1 LSLLRRG
8 ASRSSRARESL
19 GGGLLRRRLLRL
31 GGGLLGRRGLGRRS
45 LSRRSLAGA
54 GRFLGRRSLL
64 RSRRRGGFERLG
76 RRLSVA
82 LRSLAARRALA
93 REQRRDNQQHLHDNT
108 EREHTN
114 GNTCDE
120 RERGIHLRER
130 LLGGSLGGEL
140 RGFHAFKLRARVQRV
155 SRRQY
160 RIPRRSRLAR
170 RRARAFTPP
179 SSVVRVHAAPIDAR
193 RPKTTERGA
202 TSRWPFQNA
211 PSPSIAPTTKPVP
224 PTPSRAVPK
233 RPPHRAH
240 PTPRDAPARVVPD
253 ATPDAIARARIR
265 IGIKK
270 NQKIHIDPSSPSRAR
285 VDRAVASSTVARCST
300 PSRARVA
307 FDAPCARGR

>member
-1 LSLLRRG
+1 MRIPCWSWTFSWP
-8 ASRSSRARESL
+8 AQPS
-19 GGGLLRRRLLRL
+19 
-31 GGGLLGRRGLGRRS
+31 S
-45 LSRRSLAGA
+45 LSAP
-54 GRFLGRRSLL
+54 GRLRAPWSSAFGRASNNDATI
-64 RSRRRGGFERLG
+64 S
-76 RRLSVA
+76 
-82 LRSLAARRALA
+82 
-93 REQRRDNQQHLHDNT
+93 
-108 EREHTN
+108 
-114 GNTCDE
+114 NTCTT
-120 RERGIHLRER
+120 IP
-130 LLGGSLGGEL
+130 SASTPTVTPAMSASGESI
-140 RGFHAFKLRARVQRV
+140 FFRAV
-155 SRRQY
+155 S
-160 RIPRRSRLAR
+160 IASPRRSRLAR
-170 RRARAFTPP
+170 PRARAFTPP

-307 FDAPCARGR
+307 FDAPCARGRRVE